1 MAASTPAWLLPDEPA
16 PVRLM
21 NTIWADTRGV
31 HDELTDVA
39 ALHDWLL
46 AVTDYDSIG
55 LGEPSQDELDD
66 AVLLRNSLRRLAAHS
81 TADTRPSAQSPVT
94 EVHDAVD
101 AVNTLLTDRPR
112 TELTIRSSQLQTVD
126 KQHASPCRSAL
137 AGLGYDALELLTGPT
152 AINLRACNAP
162 GCVLYF
168 VKSHPRREWC
178 SEACGNRARAARH
191 YQRVRNQRHID
202 QTP

>member
-31 HDELTDVA
+31 HDELTDVV

-81 TADTRPSAQSPVT
+81 TADTRSSAQSPVT

-112 TELTIRSSQLQTVD
+112 TEMTIRSGQLQAVD
-126 KQHASPCRSAL
+126 KPHASPCRSAL

-152 AINLRACNAP
+152 AANLRACNAP

-191 YQRVRNQRHID
+191 YQRVRNKKHTD
-202 QTP
+202 QTS